1 VYVSPT
7 LAGTRPGGPIAAAWA
22 AMQALGARGYRDNAR
37 ALMAVARTFRDGIAA
52 IPGLRLLGDPVG
64 PVMAFAAAPGGPD
77 ILAVGDRMEAA
88 GWHIDRVQN
97 PAGLHVILNP
107 GHAATAARWL
117 ADLADAVDHVR
128 RHPELAGQG
137 SAPMYGMIAKVPL
150 RGMVRRNVLQ
160 FLERMYRPD
169 AEGTDAPA
177 GDGSLPE
184 PGDAMPP
191 WVQGAVDAWVRGRR
205 GREG

>member
-1 VYVSPT
+1 MSPT
-7 LAGTRPGGPIAAAWA
+7 LAGTRPGGPIAGAWA
-22 AMQALGARGYRDNAR
+22 AMNALGQAGYLDNAR
-37 ALMAVARTFRDGIAA
+37 ALMAVARTFRDGISA
-52 IPGLRLLGDPVG
+52 IDGLRILGDPFG
-64 PVMAFAAAPGGPD
+64 PVMAFASAPGGPD

-107 GHAATAARWL
+107 GHAATAPRWL
-117 ADLADAVDHVR
+117 ADLADAVEHVR

-150 RGMVRRNVLQ
+150 RGMVRRNVLA

-169 AEGTDAPA
+169 AEGTDAPPES
-177 GDGSLPE
+177 GSALE
-184 PGDAMPP
+184 GGDALPP
-191 WVQGAVDAWVRGRR
+191 WAQVAVDAWVRWRR
-205 GREG
+205 RREV